1 MKLLRERTHEEGMTF
16 HAGIQPRNYYEDG
29 VQQIRVIKSRDAL
42 SNSLTS
48 GRNNMICE
56 LCCGTADISGPF
68 ADNHTVYAFDW
79 FKMAGHEIVEQERFV
94 IGGTYDI
101 ALARSRRV

>member
-29 VQQIRVIKSRDAL
+29 VQQIRIIKSRDAVA
-42 SNSLTS
+42 NSLTA
-48 GRNNMICE
+48 GRDNAICE

-68 ADNHTVYAFDW
+68 SDNHTVFAFDCIRSR
-79 FKMAGHEIVEQERFV
+79 ASSS
-94 IGGTYDI
+94 
-101 ALARSRRV
+101 ARS